1 MEGHK
6 TIIELAA
13 TKDTIETTVRMADRS
28 IRKGIRTTIVTAKI
42 IAMRHRTN
50 RDSKYYAKFE

>member
-13 TKDTIETTVRMADRS
+13 TKDTIATTVRMADLS
-28 IRKGIRTTIVTAKI
+28 IKKGGRTTIVTAKI
-42 IAMRHRTN
+42 IAMRHRTY
-50 RDSKYYAKFE
+50 RDSEDHAKIK

>member
-6 TIIELAA
+6 TIIELEA
-13 TKDTIETTVRMADRS
+13 TKDTIATTVRMADHA
-28 IRKGIRTTIVTAKI
+28 IRKGVRTAIVTAKI

-50 RDSKYYAKFE
+50 RDGKYHAKIK